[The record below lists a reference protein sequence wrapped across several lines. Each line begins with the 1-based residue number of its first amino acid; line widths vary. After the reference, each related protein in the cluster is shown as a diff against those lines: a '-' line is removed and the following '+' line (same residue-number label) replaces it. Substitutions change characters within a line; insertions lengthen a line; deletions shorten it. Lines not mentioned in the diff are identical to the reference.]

1 MTLIIGPLFS
11 GQEEYAAKTFGKTAA
26 ESDRTLHNAETLAGS
41 CETAEELHR
50 LATDLSSRYDII
62 LFTET
67 RGGVVPLDAGERFR
81 REQAGRLSCLLAEQ
95 ADTVIRMCCGL
106 PMVLKGT
113 TD

>member
-11 GQEEYAAKTFGKTAA
+11 GQEEYAAAQYGSDVLSSGRTLDHA
-26 ESDRTLHNAETLAGS
+26 ESLAGS
-41 CETAEELHR
+41 CKTKEDLQK
-50 LATDLSSRYDII
+50 LAQDLGTRYDII

-67 RGGVVPLDAGERFR
+67 GGGVVPMDAGERFR

-106 PMVLKGT
+106 PMVLKGKN
-113 TD
+113 